1 MRLSSIKKTD
11 VANGPGIRVSIFV
24 SGCRHL
30 CKGCF
35 NSDIWD
41 FKKGEEFTENDIDE
55 IISLAGEEY
64 IQGVTLLGGEP
75 LDPMNTKG
83 ILKIVKSLRE
93 KLPNKDIWCFTGFMY
108 EYILDVMIPIYPEI
122 GEILSL
128 VDVLID
134 GRFEIDYLDLKLK
147 FRGSKNQRVIDLR
160 KTEKSNEI
168 IWALP
173 PEDGIDKYVEL
184 KDRELMEKSLDRIIR
199 KGFQR

>member
-1 MRLSSIKKTD
+1 M
-11 VANGPGIRVSIFV
+11 
-24 SGCRHL
+24 
-30 CKGCF
+30 
-35 NSDIWD
+35 
-41 FKKGEEFTENDIDE
+41 
-55 IISLAGEEY
+55 AGKEY

-108 EYILDVMIPIYPEI
+108 EYIRDVMIPIYPEI

-168 IWALP
+168 VWALP

>member
-1 MRLSSIKKTD
+1 
-11 VANGPGIRVSIFV
+11 
-24 SGCRHL
+24 
-30 CKGCF
+30 
-35 NSDIWD
+35 
-41 FKKGEEFTENDIDE
+41 
-55 IISLAGEEY
+55 
-64 IQGVTLLGGEP
+64 
-75 LDPMNTKG
+75 MN
-83 ILKIVKSLRE
+83 IYV
-93 KLPNKDIWCFTGFMY
+93 
-108 EYILDVMIPIYPEI
+108 IPIYPEI